1 MPLDNTAALPV
12 KQQFSSTVW
21 DTGSPGWKV
30 NPLVVVNTL
39 LSNNKLSPAENIS
52 LSSPPVF
59 KYEMNRTYQFPESGL
74 PIYDFTLAFT
84 PDWLPITTL
93 PTKFLKYVA
102 TSIPSLDCCIL
113 TEVYAPL
120 YLIPPPV
127 TEDPSLKICCPN
139 FSIWFWRTDWIP
151 VNSLACTGNPG
162 LNNILQ

>member
-21 DTGSPGWKV
+21 AMGSPGWKV

-59 KYEMNRTYQFPESGL
+59 KYETNKRYQLPSSGFP
-74 PIYDFTLAFT
+74 INDFILAFT
-84 PDWLPITTL
+84 PDWLPITTS
-93 PTKFLKYVA
+93 PTKFLKYDE
-102 TSIPSLDCCIL
+102 TSIPSFDCCIL

-120 YLIPPPV
+120 YLTPPPV
-127 TEDPSLKICCPN
+127 TEEPS
-139 FSIWFWRTDWIP
+139 
-151 VNSLACTGNPG
+151 
-162 LNNILQ
+162 

>member
-21 DTGSPGWKV
+21 ATGSPGWKV

-74 PIYDFTLAFT
+74 PIYDL
-84 PDWLPITTL
+84 L
-93 PTKFLKYVA
+93 
-102 TSIPSLDCCIL
+102 
-113 TEVYAPL
+113 
-120 YLIPPPV
+120 
-127 TEDPSLKICCPN
+127 
-139 FSIWFWRTDWIP
+139 
-151 VNSLACTGNPG
+151 
-162 LNNILQ
+162 